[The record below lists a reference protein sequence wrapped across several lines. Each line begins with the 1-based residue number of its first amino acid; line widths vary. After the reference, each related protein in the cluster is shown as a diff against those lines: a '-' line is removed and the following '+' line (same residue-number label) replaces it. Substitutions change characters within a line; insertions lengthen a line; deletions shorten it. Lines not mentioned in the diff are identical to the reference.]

1 MKEPVGRVV
10 HCASVLRV
18 NLKIESLRDLKMR
31 WQRIQGEGAGLQT
44 RPRAHPAGERV
55 AEAAGRRAP
64 QAEGARRERKKEK
77 EALPDKGNK
86 PESTEPV
93 GSSEKD

>member
-18 NLKIESLRDLKMR
+18 NLKMESLRDLKMR
-31 WQRIQGEGAGLQT
+31 WQRIQGERAGLQT
-44 RPRAHPAGERV
+44 RPRAHPAGERE

-77 EALPDKGNK
+77 EALPDKEKK